1 MHQYTDK
8 KKSYL
13 FLFLILFFL
22 SSINSQIFI
31 EKKESLYN
39 LNSIE
44 VVGLNKQINIEIEQ
58 NLNFIKN
65 TNIFFIDKEIIKD
78 QIKKYN
84 FIEKY
89 NIFKIYPSKILLE
102 LQQAEFLAQTIINN
116 KLHLIG
122 SNNKFIEVER
132 FDNYENL
139 PIVYGKFEVKKFTSF
154 IKILYQSDFN
164 YKNIGEIFF
173 YPSDRIDIKTKDNL
187 IIKLPKQN
195 LKQALT
201 LVNKV
206 INRKNFKNNL
216 IDLRVSNQLIL
227 SNE

>member
-31 EKKESLYN
+31 EKKESFYN

-65 TNIFFIDKEIIKD
+65 TNIFFIDKGIIKD
-78 QIKKYN
+78 HIKKYN

-102 LQQAEFLAQTIINN
+102 LQQAEFLAQTIINS
-116 KLHLIG
+116 KLYLIG

-139 PIVYGKFEVKKFTSF
+139 PIVYGKFEVKKITSF

-164 YKNIGEIFF
+164 YKNIGEI
-173 YPSDRIDIKTKDNL
+173 
-187 IIKLPKQN
+187 
-195 LKQALT
+195 
-201 LVNKV
+201 
-206 INRKNFKNNL
+206 
-216 IDLRVSNQLIL
+216 
-227 SNE
+227 